1 MQKRIVGFFLSVA
14 SVYLTIDF
22 ITKLFIDMMSNLTF
36 SVI

>member
-14 SVYLTIDF
+14 SVCITMDF